1 MSFKTRPHYNVTC
14 SNRIEVM
21 KFHVAFSLNVPGY
34 FADDITHVVRYG
46 NASMVNY

>member
-21 KFHVAFSLNVPGY
+21 KVHVAFSLNVPGY
-34 FADDITHVVRYG
+34 FADDIIHVDSVTPLWLTI
-46 NASMVNY
+46 S